1 VYNKQQQTI
10 NYFRNVTDVDWGLF
24 VKLAL
29 PGKVTRRAYKVFV
42 IYDRVLTNALSDF
55 EFDNPH
61 LKLFYNRNKK
71 SYLIIVQIHKK
82 KEAYCFGEKIIQQYT
97 KQQHENNH

>member
-1 VYNKQQQTI
+1 
-10 NYFRNVTDVDWGLF
+10 VDCGPA

-82 KEAYCFGEKIIQQYT
+82 KGSILFWGK
-97 KQQHENNH
+97 NNSTIHKTTTREQSLTLIVLQNKNVM